1 MVDEE
6 HRRVG
11 GVDRPQDARIV
22 GDVPGAGDR
31 EGHEP
36 QRHHRPEEGRD
47 LAGAAALDHEQPDED
62 GERDR
67 HDVVGEGGGCDL
79 EALDGREHRDR
90 RRDHRVAVEQAG
102 ADGAEQQHLAAA
114 ARAVAERALGE
125 RHERQRAALAVV
137 VGAEQDDDVFDRHDE
152 DQRPQDQRQD
162 AEDDLARHR
171 PAGGRGRDRFLQRV
185 ERARAD
191 VAVDDADRAER
202 ERPEAGLVVALGG
215 LARTAR
221 LLFRIGR
228 SGCRCG
234 GVGVPWDDGFGLSHD
249 ALCVTRPGCL
259 QRRPEEKRR
268 RRRCDPSNAA
278 AGSRRRGSLPQRGEA

>member
-1 MVDEE
+1 MMDEE
-6 HRRVG
+6 HRPVG
-11 GVDRPQDARIV
+11 RVDRPQHAGIV
-22 GDVPGAGDR
+22 GDVPAAGERKGD
-31 EGHEP
+31 EP
-36 QRHHRPEEGRD
+36 QRHDRPEEGRD

-67 HDVVGEGGGCDL
+67 HDVVGEGRGRDL
-79 EALDGREHRDR
+79 DALDGGEHRDR

-102 ADGAEQQHLAAA
+102 PDGAQQQHLASAA
-114 ARAVAERALGE
+114 GAVAERALGE
-125 RHERQRAALAVV
+125 RDEGQRAALAVV
-137 VGAEQDDDVFDRHDE
+137 VGAQQDDDVFDRHDE

-171 PAGGRGRDRFLQRV
+171 PAGGRGRDQFLERI

-202 ERPEAGLVVALGG
+202 QRPEAGLVVALGA
-215 LARTAR
+215 LPRTAR
-221 LLFRIGR
+221 LLLRIGR
-228 SGCRCG
+228 AGCRCG

-268 RRRCDPSNAA
+268 RRRCDPSGAA
-278 AGSRRRGSLPQRGEA
+278 AGSRRGGSLPQRGEA